1 MEDSK
6 PVSTPMVVCCKL
18 SLNDESASVDQ
29 TKYRSMIGTLLY
41 LTASR
46 PDIMQ
51 SVCLVTRFQ
60 SNPKET
66 HLLAVNRIFRYI
78 KGIMEYGLW
87 YPKTENFSLT
97 TFLDADWAGS
107 IDDRKSTSGGA
118 FFLGKSLVAW
128 HSKKQESVSLSTAE
142 AEYIVAAASCT
153 QGLWMQRQ
161 ISDFGLSSD
170 GPVTIMC
177 DNMSAINIFKNPV
190 QHSRTKHIDIR
201 YHCLKEKVTS
211 NAVRLEFVST
221 TDQVPDIF
229 TKPLPKD
236 NFERLRDKLGVVTY
250 RPP

>member
-1 MEDSK
+1 MEDNK
-6 PVSTPMVVCCKL
+6 PVSTPMVVGCKM

-29 TKYRSMIGTLLY
+29 TKYRSMIRSLLY

-51 SVCLVTRFQ
+51 SVCLVARFQ

-66 HLLAVNRIFRYI
+66 HLLAVKRIFRYI
-78 KGIMEYGLW
+78 RGTMEYGLW

-97 TFLDADWAGS
+97 AFSDADWAGS

-118 FFLGKSLVAW
+118 LFLGKSLVAW

-142 AEYIVAAASCT
+142 AEYIATTASCT
-153 QGLWMQRQ
+153 QVLWMQRQ

-177 DNMSAINIFKNPV
+177 DNMSAINISKNPV

-201 YHCLKEKVTS
+201 YLFLKEKITS

-221 TDQVPDIF
+221 TDKVADIF

-236 NFERLRDKLGVVTY
+236 NFERL
-250 RPP
+250 